1 MSSDD
6 IAIRVS
12 NLGKGYQIYQTPRDR
27 LKQFVLPRLQRA
39 TGHAQKQ
46 YYRDFHALNN
56 VSFEVGKGE
65 TVGIIGRNGSGKS
78 TLLQI
83 ICGTLSPTYGTVET
97 RGRIAA
103 LLELGSGFNPEFT
116 GRENVHLNASV
127 LGLSNEDIAARF
139 DEIAA
144 FADIGDFIDQPV
156 KTYSSG
162 MTVRLGFAVAI
173 SVDPQI
179 LVVDEALAVGDA
191 AFQRKCIRRIGEL
204 TDAGVTLL
212 FVSHDTETVKRI
224 CGRSI
229 YLQNGV
235 MRSIGDAK
243 DVCIEYER
251 DLFGASRT
259 SSAGTISVSPEP
271 RKAKGSFDPELHAS
285 AEKSYG
291 DGRAVIEG
299 IAITDNSGG
308 RINVVPIGSEF
319 VVSYAVRFLDAV
331 TKPVFGM
338 LITTREGV
346 SVFGTNTADQESS
359 NAEFVADDMLRLS
372 FKLTNNLGPGI
383 YYLTCGIHSK
393 DHPDGLVYIHRRM
406 DAYLFRSLAL
416 EQRPLSVGLAHLLP
430 SIDVDKTG

>member
-12 NLGKGYQIYQTPRDR
+12 NLSKSYQIYETPRNR
-27 LKQFVLPRLQRA
+27 LKQFVLPRLQRV
-39 TGHAQKQ
+39 TGQPPKQ
-46 YYRDFHALNN
+46 YYREFRALND
-56 VSFEVGKGE
+56 VSFEVRKGE
-65 TVGIIGRNGSGKS
+65 TVGIVGRNGSGKS

-83 ICGTLSPTYGTVET
+83 ICGTLTPTGGAVET

-116 GRENVHLNASV
+116 GRENVYLNAAV
-127 LGLSNEDIAARF
+127 LGLSQAEIDDRY
-139 DEIAA
+139 DEIVT
-144 FADIGDFIDQPV
+144 FADIGQFIDQPV

-162 MTVRLGFAVAI
+162 MTVRLAFAVAI

-224 CGRSI
+224 CSRSL
-229 YLQNGV
+229 YLKNGL
-235 MRSIGDAK
+235 MRLLGEAK
-243 DVCIEYER
+243 EVCIEYER
-251 DLFGASRT
+251 DLFGASRSVPVPT
-259 SSAGTISVSPEP
+259 TITTAEP
-271 RKAKGSFDPELHAS
+271 KKSKGSFDPELHTS
-285 AEKSYG
+285 AEKTYG
-291 DGRAVIEG
+291 DGRAVIES
-299 IAITDNSGG
+299 IAIADDSGDHA
-308 RINVVPIGSEF
+308 NVIPIGAEF
-319 VVSYAVRFLDAV
+319 VVSYAVKFLDTV

-346 SVFGTNTADQESS
+346 SVFGTNTTDLESS
-359 NAEFVADDMLRLS
+359 NREFVAHDNLQVS

-406 DAYLFRSLAL
+406 DAYLFRSLAS
-416 EQRPLSVGLAHLLP
+416 ENGALSLGLAHLSP
-430 SIDVDKTG
+430 NIVVEEMK

>member
-1 MSSDD
+1 MSCD
-6 IAIRVS
+6 AIRVR
-12 NLGKGYQIYQTPRDR
+12 NLGKRYQIYETPRDR
-27 LKQFVLPRLQRA
+27 LKQFVLPRM
-39 TGHAQKQ
+39 QKIAGQPPRQ
-46 YYRDFHALNN
+46 YFREFQALGD
-56 VSFEVGKGE
+56 VSFDVRKGE

-83 ICGTLSPTYGTVET
+83 ICGTLSPTFGAVET
-97 RGRIAA
+97 KGRIAA
-103 LLELGSGFNPEFT
+103 LLELGSGFNPDFT
-116 GRENVHLNASV
+116 GRENVFLNASV
-127 LGLSNEDIAARF
+127 LGLSNEEIANRF
-139 DEIAA
+139 DDIAA

-162 MTVRLGFAVAI
+162 MTVRLAFAVAI
-173 SVDPQI
+173 SVDPDL

-224 CGRSI
+224 CSRSL
-229 YLQNGV
+229 YLKNGQ
-235 MRSIGDAK
+235 MRLLGNAK

-251 DLFGASRT
+251 DLFGASRST
-259 SSAGTISVSPEP
+259 PASNTVAIPEP
-271 RKAKGSFDPELHAS
+271 KKSKLSFDPELRVS

-291 DGRAVIEG
+291 DGRASIES
-299 IAITDNSGG
+299 IAIVDGSGEHV
-308 RINVVPIGSEF
+308 NVIPNGAEF
-319 VVSYAVRFLDAV
+319 VVAYAVKFIDTV

-338 LITTREGV
+338 MVTTREGV
-346 SVFGTNTADQESS
+346 CVFGTNTTDQESS
-359 NAEFVADDMLRLS
+359 NREFVANDELRIS

-406 DAYLFRSLAL
+406 DAYLFRSLAP
-416 EQRPLSVGLAHLLP
+416 EDGPLSLGLAHLSP
-430 SIDVDKTG
+430 SIDVEEMT